1 MSSQSKKNTGRPTK
15 PIKREKPMGI
25 RLTLSERFIITQKAE
40 RAGMTLTAYLRHMAI
55 NGKVTA
61 RPGEED
67 RNIAKQLIKMTAE
80 IHQLVEIADKQ
91 GMLKAT
97 LQFEGLRS
105 RIDNLID
112 QFNHDK

>member
-1 MSSQSKKNTGRPTK
+1 
-15 PIKREKPMGI
+15 
-25 RLTLSERFIITQKAE
+25 
-40 RAGMTLTAYLRHMAI
+40 
-55 NGKVTA
+55 
-61 RPGEED
+61 
-67 RNIAKQLIKMTAE
+67 MTAE
-80 IHQLVEIADKQ
+80 IHQLVVIAEKE

>member
-1 MSSQSKKNTGRPTK
+1 MSTQTKKNSGRPAQS
-15 PIKREKPMGI
+15 IKREKPMGV
-25 RLTLSERFIITQKAE
+25 RLTASERFIITQKAE

-55 NGKVTA
+55 NGKVIA
-61 RPGEED
+61 RPMQED
-67 RNIAKQLIKMTAE
+67 RNIVKQLIKMTAE
-80 IHQLVEIADKQ
+80 IHQLIVIAEKE

-97 LQFEGLRS
+97 LQYEGLRS

>member
-1 MSSQSKKNTGRPTK
+1 MTSQSKKNTGRPTK
-15 PIKREKPMGI
+15 PIKREKPMGV
-25 RLTLSERFIITQKAE
+25 RLTASERFIITQKAV

-55 NGKVTA
+55 HGKVIA
-61 RPGEED
+61 RLSEED
-67 RNIAKQLIKMTAE
+67 RQIFRQLIQLAGE
-80 IHQLVEIADKQ
+80 IHQLVVIAEKE

-97 LQFEGLRS
+97 LQYEGLRT